1 MKIVL
6 ALGGLLKEVEQITA
20 QTEGMENWDAKYLI
34 EISLSMIAT
43 SYDINYDS
51 NKIVK
56 RIYDRIGLLDIN
68 SVSKPEIVFLLISKI
83 TSRIYSNLYSNELN
97 GIDLR
102 FEGWLG
108 DDIVINYIKDS
119 SIYSNSISL
128 S

>member
-6 ALGGLLKEVEQITA
+6 ALGGLLKEVEQITT
-20 QTEGMENWDAKYLI
+20 QTEGMEHWDAKYLI

-68 SVSKPEIVFLLISKI
+68 SISKPEIVFLLISKI
-83 TSRIYSNLYSNELN
+83 SSNIYSNLYSNELN

-119 SIYSNSISL
+119 SIYNDSISL

>member
-6 ALGGLLKEVEQITA
+6 ALGGLLKEVEQITT

-68 SVSKPEIVFLLISKI
+68 GISKPEIVFLLISKI
-83 TSRIYSNLYSNELN
+83 TSSIYSNLYSNELN

>member
-6 ALGGLLKEVEQITA
+6 ALGGLLKEVEQTML
-20 QTEGMENWDAKYLI
+20 QTEGMESWDAKYLI
-34 EISLSMIAT
+34 EITLSMIAT

-56 RIYDRIGLLDIN
+56 RIFDRIGLLDI
-68 SVSKPEIVFLLISKI
+68 SSIKKPETVFLVISKI
-83 TSRIYSNLYSNELN
+83 SSSIYSNLYSNELN
-97 GIDLR
+97 GVDLR

-119 SIYSNSISL
+119 SIYNSSISL